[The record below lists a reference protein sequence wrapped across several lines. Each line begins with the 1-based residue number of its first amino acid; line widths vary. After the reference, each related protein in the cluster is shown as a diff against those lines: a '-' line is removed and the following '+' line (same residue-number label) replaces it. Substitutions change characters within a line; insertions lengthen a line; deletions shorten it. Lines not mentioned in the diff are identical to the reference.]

1 MLDHI
6 FSSDNAVFRTI
17 NAIGYIWYLN
27 ILWVICSLPVIT
39 IGAST
44 SALVYSCLK
53 LRNQEGYVTKNFFK
67 SFRENL
73 KQATILFVLYAL
85 VGVVLVLDLILGKGT
100 EGGVGQVVRM
110 GAFVLL
116 FPYCMS
122 LLYVFAIQSK
132 FVNTIKNTIF
142 YSFVLAIRHFKLT
155 LQMLIL
161 VGGVVYLNCTFLLAN
176 YITLS
181 IGIGFL
187 GYFLSAYYNR
197 IFADYIPTAQGEAAT
212 VQETLVEEAD
222 ADKVVSVKETTVV
235 METSVEVV
243 VTDKEK

>member
-1 MLDHI
+1 MLDRI

-17 NAIGYIWYLN
+17 NTIGSIWWLH
-27 ILWVICSLPVIT
+27 ILWVICSLPVVT

-53 LRNQEGYVTKNFFK
+53 LRNQEGYVTKNFFQ

-73 KQATILFVLYAL
+73 KQSTILFLLYAV

-100 EGGVGQVVRM
+100 EGSVGQVVRM

-122 LLYVFAIQSK
+122 LIYVFAIQAK
-132 FVNTIKNTIF
+132 FVNTIKNTII
-142 YSFVLAIRHFKLT
+142 YSFVLAIRHIKLT

-161 VGGVVYLNCTFLLAN
+161 VGAVVYLNCTYLLAN

-197 IFADYIPTAQGEAAT
+197 IFVNYIPTNQREEVDDEGGLLEEAVVVKEDSVEEIATDEAASID
-212 VQETLVEEAD
+212 EGD
-222 ADKVVSVKETTVV
+222 IDR
-235 METSVEVV
+235 
-243 VTDKEK
+243 

>member
-1 MLDHI
+1 MLERI

-17 NAIGYIWYLN
+17 NTIGYIWYLN
-27 ILWVICSLPVIT
+27 ILWVICSLPVVT

-67 SFRENL
+67 SFRENI
-73 KQATILFVLYAL
+73 KQSTILFLLYFVVGAVLI
-85 VGVVLVLDLILGKGT
+85 LDLVLGKGT
-100 EGGVGQVVRM
+100 EGSIGQVVRI

-122 LLYVFAIQSK
+122 LLYVFAIQAK
-132 FVNTIKNTIF
+132 FVNTIKNTIV
-142 YSFVLAIRHFKLT
+142 YSFILAIRHFKFT
-155 LQMLIL
+155 FQMLIL
-161 VGGVVYLNCTFLLAN
+161 VGVVVYLNCTYLIAN

-181 IGIGFL
+181 IGMGFL

-197 IFADYIPTAQGEAAT
+197 IFTHYIPIPQGETNGDNVALL
-212 VQETLVEEAD
+212 EHDL
-222 ADKVVSVKETTVV
+222 
-235 METSVEVV
+235 
-243 VTDKEK
+243 DKEEDSFIEIAADEER